1 MNITPLATPVAR
13 KTDDPSVA
21 GAGSR
26 AGQAT
31 DVQAREK
38 AAPEPSR
45 EEVTKALKQINDA
58 MPSSATRLEFSLDDD
73 TRQTIVKIVD
83 QSTKEV
89 VRQIPTVE
97 ALQIAK
103 SLDKLAGLL
112 INQTA

>member
-1 MNITPLATPVAR
+1 MNITPLAMPATKKAEE
-13 KTDDPSVA
+13 PSVPAASKTGPAA
-21 GAGSR
+21 GMPT
-26 AGQAT
+26 Q
-31 DVQAREK
+31 DK
-38 AAPEPSR
+38 AAPEPTR
-45 EEVTKALKQINDA
+45 EEVTKALKQINEA

-73 TRQTIVKIVD
+73 TSRTIVKIVD

>member
-1 MNITPLATPVAR
+1 MNITPLATTAAR
-13 KTDDPSVA
+13 KAEEPAVSSART
-21 GAGSR
+21 
-26 AGQAT
+26 GQAA
-31 DVQAREK
+31 DVQAQEK
-38 AAPEPSR
+38 AAPEPTR
-45 EEVTKALKQINDA
+45 DEVTKALKKINEA

-103 SLDKLAGLL
+103 SLDKMAGLF